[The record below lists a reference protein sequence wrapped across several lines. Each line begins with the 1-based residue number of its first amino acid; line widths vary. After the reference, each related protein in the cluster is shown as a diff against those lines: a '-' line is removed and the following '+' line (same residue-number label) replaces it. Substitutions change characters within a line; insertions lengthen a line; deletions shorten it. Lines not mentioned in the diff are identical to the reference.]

1 MSALVGVC
9 LRAWTGAGAR
19 RTDQDVWGPASEE
32 NIENVLRVFVC
43 IHKRL
48 EDVARETARELAGRD
63 RERERERERDDS
75 IIG

>member
-1 MSALVGVC
+1 MSARLGVCVCVCVCVC

-19 RTDQDVWGPASEE
+19 RTEEDVWGRASEE

-48 EDVARETARELAGRD
+48 EDFARETARELA
-63 RERERERERDDS
+63 ER
-75 IIG
+75 